1 MPLNSFGNT
10 PPIVDPEK
18 RKIAAQKSTLT
29 RQIHSLE
36 IAVRQ
41 LETTGPEAVSEI
53 EKLQKELWH
62 KKVERNALD
71 GLPPP
76 PEPMINEVSERA
88 SPHYAVEDAEEGVQR
103 RIGTQN
109 KKKMDPYSEAMKEM
123 EDEYDRVEGAKL
135 QEQEEEKID
144 EALDHLIG
152 EYEKKDKRSRVKPSV
167 SVNKTSSIPEAPVVN
182 TTPPEAPVA
191 DATAPQTPEA
201 VVQEDSI
208 EPDKPQEVEETPLPV
223 PDERVAEISA
233 DRPTDPVQSAAETV
247 DQIETPD
254 QIHTDDTVAADASTQ
269 NGGNM
274 IAQLPLNTESTE
286 ASSIPQIK
294 DVTNF
299 SDLFRAIEG
308 THGIKSGFAHFEIG
322 QRGQHGSKG
331 FRWLIEEVGAGR
343 MSLSDIPPEYGIRD
357 KVTELIAQ
365 GEQVP
370 PRETPSVD
378 GATSGGTAREAIAQ
392 NVAGLS
398 QDAETISVG
407 EAAEVRANYDA
418 AVRVVQEGMAASAQA
433 DRARSWWARAP
444 QATRDAALFSILKA
458 DDWMRNRSRWG
469 KVAVVGGIAAI
480 LAYMYI
486 GKNWDGEPDLVQYV
500 PQRGTGSSGEQSRSF
515 FDQVREWFRGTTV
528 SPDTMTVGPE
538 VSVPASASPEVVS
551 GVFEHVVKKGDTVWS
566 IVQHMLP
573 EKFPAS
579 VFAKLGP
586 EQVAYIT
593 DGLKDA
599 LERMT
604 PQQLKELG
612 ISSGNI
618 GKIFP
623 GDTINFSKLFEN
635 QTLLNDLLEKARGLT
650 QDQIQ
655 NIARNIRLG
664 RM

>member
-53 EKLQKELWH
+53 EKLQKELWQ

-167 SVNKTSSIPEAPVVN
+167 SVNKTSSIPEASVVN

-201 VVQEDSI
+201 GPSALVQDAPSVDQTPAALAASETQEDKSSAV
-208 EPDKPQEVEETPLPV
+208 EPA
-223 PDERVAEISA
+223 REIS
-233 DRPTDPVQSAAETV
+233 
-247 DQIETPD
+247 
-254 QIHTDDTVAADASTQ
+254 
-269 NGGNM
+269 
-274 IAQLPLNTESTE
+274 
-286 ASSIPQIK
+286 IK
-294 DVTNF
+294 DAQSF
-299 SDLFRAIEG
+299 KELYQAIG
-308 THGIKSGFAHFEIG
+308 TTHGIAPGFADFSG
-322 QRGQHGSKG
+322 GFRNTDGRFGAKG
-331 FRWLIEEVGAGR
+331 FEDLIRRVRRGEASIE
-343 MSLSDIPPEYGIRD
+343 SIPVDYGIRE
-357 KVTELIAQ
+357 KVAELLPLDTSSPD
-365 GEQVP
+365 E
-370 PRETPSVD
+370 
-378 GATSGGTAREAIAQ
+378 GAGAVTSPGGNITFE
-392 NVAGLS
+392 
-398 QDAETISVG
+398 E
-407 EAAEVRANYDA
+407 
-418 AVRVVQEGMAASAQA
+418 MAAQVQA
-433 DRARSWWARAP
+433 DRARHDAEKATNNAAIIVAGEAARAARRPEENITFAEMYADAVRAQALIEAQSNAAPVVERSRSWWRRSS
-444 QATRDAALFSILKA
+444 QAARDAALLSVVAPHEALA
-458 DDWMRNRSRWG
+458 RNRNKMSG
-469 KVAVVGGIAAI
+469 KTKAAIVLGGIGAGALTFWLLNRDTQELQEVI
-480 LAYMYI
+480 R
-486 GKNWDGEPDLVQYV
+486 NVTSNQDNTP
-500 PQRGTGSSGEQSRSF
+500 SGLSVSQSGNEIPRPPAEIEQSWMDKF
-515 FDQVREWFRGTTV
+515 REWLRGG
-528 SPDTMTVGPE
+528 SAMKGLDTATVGSEMVAPT
-538 VSVPASASPEVVS
+538 SPEVVS

>member
-1 MPLNSFGNT
+1 MSSEHLGAV
-10 PPIVDPEK
+10 PPVVDPEK
-18 RKIAAQKSTLT
+18 RKIAAQKSMLT

-41 LETTGPEAVSEI
+41 LETTGPEATAEI
-53 EKLQKELWH
+53 EKRKRELWE
-62 KKVERNALD
+62 KQVERSALD

-76 PEPMINEVSERA
+76 PEPIINKSPEGAVTDSSSKDTEEEV
-88 SPHYAVEDAEEGVQR
+88 VR
-103 RIGTQN
+103 RIGGQGN
-109 KKKMDPYSEAMKEM
+109 KKMDPYSEAMKDM

-135 QEQEEEKID
+135 QAQEEERID

-167 SVNKTSSIPEAPVVN
+167 SVNKTPSTPEASVVN

-191 DATAPQTPEA
+191 DITTPQTPEA
-201 VVQEDSI
+201 VVREDSI
-208 EPDKPQEVEETPLPV
+208 EPVTPQVVEEAPLPN
-223 PDERVAEISA
+223 PDESVSA
-233 DRPTDPVQSAAETV
+233 DQQVDPAPSTVETT
-247 DQIETPD
+247 DQIDTPG
-254 QIHTDDTVAADASTQ
+254 QVHVEDTPVEDAPAQ
-269 NGGNM
+269 NSGTSLVQVPSN
-274 IAQLPLNTESTE
+274 IESTE
-286 ASSIPQIK
+286 ASPVPQIK

-308 THGIKSGFAHFEIG
+308 THGIKPGFAHFEIG

-331 FRWLIEEVGAGR
+331 FRWLIEEVAAGR

-357 KVTELIAQ
+357 KVTELIAR

-370 PRETPSVD
+370 PRETPPID
-378 GATSGGTAREAIAQ
+378 GAASQGSTGETAAQ
-392 NVAGLS
+392 NTAGLS

-418 AVRVVQEGMAASAQA
+418 AVRAVRESMAAGAQA

-444 QATRDAALFSILKA
+444 QATRDAALLSILKA

-500 PQRGTGSSGEQSRSF
+500 PQRGAGSSGEAPRSF
-515 FDQVREWFRGTTV
+515 FDQIREWFRGTAV

-538 VSVPASASPEVVS
+538 VTAPASVSSEVVA
-551 GVFEHVVKKGDTVWS
+551 GVFEHAVKKGDTVWS

-586 EQVAYIT
+586 EQVAYIV
-593 DGLKDA
+593 DGLKDS
-599 LERMT
+599 LEKLT

-623 GDTINFSKLFEN
+623 GDTLNFTKLFEN
-635 QTLLNDLLEKARGLT
+635 QTLFNDLLEKARGLT
-650 QDQIQ
+650 QEQIQ